1 MTDIS
6 PFIAA
11 LPKTELHL
19 HLVGSASP
27 ETVLELSRNHPEAG
41 LPTDLDALTQFYTFR
56 DFPHFIQIYEQV
68 DSMVRTA
75 DDVLTLL
82 LGLARDAAASNVRY
96 AEVTVTAGDRKSVV

>member
-1 MTDIS
+1 MARMPACPSTAKTTNAAISRSNAGPLRTRQPPVPRSKGLSAMSEIS

-41 LPTDLDALTQFYTFR
+41 LPIELGHLVEFYTFR
-56 DFPHFIQIYEQV
+56 DFPHFI
-68 DSMVRTA
+68 
-75 DDVLTLL
+75 
-82 LGLARDAAASNVRY
+82 
-96 AEVTVTAGDRKSVV
+96 